1 MAGPRSMTGFG
12 RATARLSG
20 LGVAVEVASVNQRGL
35 APVIHLPSEWA
46 SAEPE
51 LAARIRAVVQ
61 RGKVTLRVLPE
72 RVPLAAADLAEP
84 LAQLRELA
92 HRAGIPGEP
101 DWDVLLRLSE
111 RHAAAAVPALDDA
124 GLPALLGAV
133 DAALADHAAMRERE
147 GASLVADLS
156 GRLGHLEALVGTME
170 RSAAAGPA
178 RQKERL
184 LRRLADLGVG
194 VDPSDERVLR
204 ELALH
209 ADRADITEEIT
220 RLRSHLAQGRGL
232 LAQAAPG
239 RALDFLV
246 QELLREVNTVGS
258 KASELATT
266 QAVLE
271 AKVEVERLREQVQN
285 LE

>member
-12 RATARLSG
+12 RASARVG
-20 LGVAVEVASVNQRGL
+20 ALGATVEVASVNQRGL
-35 APVIHLPSEWA
+35 APVVHLPAEWA
-46 SAEPE
+46 SLEPE
-51 LAARIRAVVQ
+51 LAARIRASIQ
-61 RGKVTLRVLPE
+61 RGKVTLRVSPE
-72 RVPLAAADLAEP
+72 RGAVGAADIVGP

-92 HRAGIPGEP
+92 HKAGIPGEP

-111 RHAAAAVPALDDA
+111 RSSLAPVPPLGDDGVAALM
-124 GLPALLGAV
+124 GAV
-133 DAALADHAAMRERE
+133 DAALAAHAAMRERE
-147 GASLVADLS
+147 GASLAADLAA
-156 GRLGHLEALVGTME
+156 RLDRLAALVDAME
-170 RSAAAGPA
+170 TSAAGGPA

-194 VDPSDERVLR
+194 VDPADERVLR

-209 ADRADITEEIT
+209 ADRADIAEEVT
-220 RLRSHLAQGRGL
+220 RLRSHIGQGRGL
-232 LAQAAPG
+232 LTQAAPG
-239 RALDFLV
+239 RALDFLT

-271 AKVEVERLREQVQN
+271 AKVEVERFREQVQN